1 MAPWA
6 LDQILQPLCQGPC
19 APWLPLLKVRT
30 LRPDGSSE
38 DTLSLCRVCC
48 RFRATILTSVQA
60 CFVTASLLLMDIC
73 WSLRLLFQVT
83 YYREACCRG
92 GVTRKLWLPLAAFRE
107 ENMLGELVSSES
119 PPPPFHASQQAAGG
133 RCVTLVLKSQDTD
146 RNLGPNKVCDFTW
159 TLEERINHGTGL
171 G

>member
-1 MAPWA
+1 MATLAP
-6 LDQILQPLCQGPC
+6 DQILEPLCQGPC
-19 APWLPLLKVRT
+19 APWLPLLKART
-30 LRPDGSSE
+30 LRPHDSSE
-38 DTLSLCRVCC
+38 DTLSLCRVLC
-48 RFRATILTSVQA
+48 RFRPTILTSVKT
-60 CFVTASLLLMDIC
+60 CFVTASPLLMDIW
-73 WSLRLLFQVT
+73 WSLCLLFQVT
-83 YYREACCRG
+83 YYREACFRG
-92 GVTRKLWLPLAAFRE
+92 GVARKLWSPLAAFRE

-119 PPPPFHASQQAAGG
+119 PPPPSHAGQQAVGG